1 MNIEQKLVLSVVN
14 GLKALYGQDVPAEQ
28 IQLQKTK
35 KEFEGHLTLVVFP
48 FLRMS
53 RKKPEQTAQEIGE
66 YLVANEPSVA
76 GFNVIKGFLNLTVA
90 SSAWI
95 ELLNGIHA
103 DERYGLVAATPE
115 SPLVMIEYSSPNTN
129 KPLHL
134 GHVRNNLLGNAL
146 ANIIAANG
154 NRVVKT
160 NIVNDRGIHICKS
173 MLAWLKYGN
182 GETPESSGK
191 KGDHLIGDYY
201 VAFDKHYKAEVK
213 ELMVQYQAEGM
224 SEEDAKAKAEAESP
238 LMKEARAMLVKWE
251 AGDPEVRA
259 LWKKMNDWVYAGF
272 DETYRMMGVSFDKI
286 YYESETYLEGKQKVL
301 EGLEKGLFYRKEDGS
316 VWADL
321 TGEGLDH
328 KLLLRAD
335 GTSVYMTQDIGT
347 AKLRFADYPIDKM
360 VYVVGNEQNYHFQVL
375 SILLDRLGFEWG
387 KSLVHFSYGMV
398 ELPEGKMKSR
408 EGTVVDADDLMEEMI
423 NTARETSGDLGKLD
437 GLTKEEADNIARIVG
452 LGALKY
458 FILKVDARKNMT
470 FNPKESIDFNGNTG
484 PFIQYT
490 YARIRSVLRK
500 AQEAGLTIPA
510 QLPVG
515 VELSEKEE
523 GLIQMIA
530 DFAAVVQQA
539 GEDYSP
545 SVIANYCYD
554 LVKEY
559 NQFYHDFS
567 ILREP
572 NEALK
577 TFRLVLSA
585 NVAKV
590 VRLGMGILGI
600 EVPERM

>member
-1 MNIEQKLVLSVVN
+1 MSIEEKLTASVAE
-14 GLKALYGQDVPAEQ
+14 GLKELYGQEAPVGS

-66 YLVANEPSVA
+66 YLVKNEPA
-76 GFNVIKGFLNLTVA
+76 IAKYNVIKGFLNLTV
-90 SSAWI
+90 SSGVWVD
-95 ELLNGIHA
+95 LLNMIEADPEWGIVKA
-103 DERYGLVAATPE
+103 DENA
-115 SPLVMIEYSSPNTN
+115 PLVMIEYSSPNTN

-134 GHVRNNLLGNAL
+134 GHVRNNLLGNSL
-146 ANIIAANG
+146 SKIMAANG
-154 NRVVKT
+154 YKVVKT

-201 VAFDKHYKAEVK
+201 VAFDKHFKAEVAELTAQYKAEGLGDD
-213 ELMVQYQAEGM
+213 E
-224 SEEDAKAKAEAESP
+224 AKAKAEANSP
-238 LMKEARAMLVKWE
+238 LMLEAREMLRKWE
-251 AGDPEVRA
+251 AGDEEVRS
-259 LWKKMNDWVYAGF
+259 LWKTMNSWVYAGF
-272 DETYRMMGVSFDKI
+272 DETYKMMGVSFDKI
-286 YYESETYLEGKQKVL
+286 YYESETYLDGKKKVT
-301 EGLEKGLFYRKEDGS
+301 EGLEKGLFYRKDDGS

-321 TGEGLDH
+321 TGNGLDH

-347 AKLRFADYPIDKM
+347 AEQRFKDFPINKM
-360 VYVVGNEQNYHFQVL
+360 IYVVGNEQNYHFQVL

-387 KSLVHFSYGMV
+387 KDLVHFSYGMV

-423 NTARETSGDLGKLD
+423 ATAKETSAELGKLD
-437 GLTKEEADNIARIVG
+437 GLSKEEADDIARIVG

-490 YARIRSVLRK
+490 YARIQSVLRK
-500 AQEAGLTIPA
+500 AAEAGIVVPSVIHT
-510 QLPVG
+510 G
-515 VELSEKEE
+515 VELSTKEE
-523 GLIQMIA
+523 ELIQRLA
-530 DFAAVVQQA
+530 DFKAVVKQA
-539 GEDYSP
+539 GSDYNP
-545 SVIANYCYD
+545 SAIANYAYD

-567 ILREP
+567 ILHEE

-577 TFRLVLSA
+577 IFRLSLSR
-585 NVAKV
+585 NVSKV
-590 VRLGMGILGI
+590 VKTAMALLGI